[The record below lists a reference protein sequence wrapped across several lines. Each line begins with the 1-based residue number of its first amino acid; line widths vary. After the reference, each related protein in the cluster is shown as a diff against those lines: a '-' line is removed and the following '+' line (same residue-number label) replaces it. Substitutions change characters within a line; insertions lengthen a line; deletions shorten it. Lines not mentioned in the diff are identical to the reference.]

1 MEIGNE
7 TASRYCR
14 FLNAEYFPQ
23 LYETFTEAF
32 SDYVYPFALT
42 ETQFRNHIA
51 LNAVDLDQTVG
62 CIDEGKLVGFS
73 LNGFGLWDGKETV
86 YDAGTGV
93 IPAVRRQGIS
103 DAMFEM
109 MIPEFR
115 GKGIE
120 QCLLEV
126 IKGNDGAIDLY
137 KKLGF
142 DTTRELALLQC
153 DGVVTSAYD
162 APPDVEIREIADP
175 DWVLL
180 STFRDGHPSWQNSN
194 DAISRSF
201 AMKKMAGAFIDG
213 RCVGYVVYS
222 SRFGRIAQ
230 MAVSFNYRNRG
241 IGTMLLQKVQSDTE
255 PGYSLQVI
263 NIDKGLAAAVGFFTE
278 RGFYERLSQYEM
290 LLKF

>member
-1 MEIGNE
+1 MDIGNE
-7 TASRYCR
+7 TESRYCR

-42 ETQFRNHIA
+42 ETQFQNHIA
-51 LNAVDLDQTVG
+51 LNAVDLDQTIG
-62 CIDEGKLVGFS
+62 CIDDGRLVGFS

-93 IPAVRRQGIS
+93 VPTYRRQGIS

-109 MIPEFR
+109 MIPIFQER
-115 GKGIE
+115 GIK

-153 DGVVTSAYD
+153 DGVITSAYE
-162 APPDVEIREIADP
+162 PPSDVEIREIDDP
-175 DWVLL
+175 DWAQL
-180 STFRDGHPSWQNSN
+180 STFWDGSPSWQNSI
-194 DAISRSF
+194 DAVGRSS
-201 AMKKMAGAFIDG
+201 AMKKIAGAFTDG

-222 SRFGRIAQ
+222 SQFGRIAQ

-241 IGTMLLQKVQSDTE
+241 IGTMLLQKVQCDTAQ
-255 PGYSLQVI
+255 GYSLQII
-263 NIDKGLAAAVGFFTE
+263 NIDKDLSAAVSFFAE

>member
-1 MEIGNE
+1 MDNGNE
-7 TASRYCR
+7 TNSRHCR
-14 FLNAEYFPQ
+14 FLNADYFPQ

-51 LNAVDLDQTVG
+51 LNAVDLDRTIG
-62 CIDEGKLVGFS
+62 CIDNGRLVGFS
-73 LNGFGLWDGKETV
+73 LNGFGTWDGKETV

-93 IPAVRRQGIS
+93 VPRYRRQGIS

-109 MIPEFR
+109 MIPVFQER
-115 GKGIE
+115 GIK

-142 DTTRELALLQC
+142 DTTRELGLLQC
-153 DGVVTSAYD
+153 DGDIKSAYEP
-162 APPDVEIREIADP
+162 PPDVEICEITEP
-175 DWVLL
+175 DWAQL
-180 STFRDGHPSWQNSN
+180 STFWDGHPSWQNSN

-222 SRFGRIAQ
+222 SRFGRVAQ

-263 NIDKGLAAAVGFFTE
+263 NIDKGLSAAVSFFAE

>member
-1 MEIGNE
+1 MDNGNE
-7 TASRYCR
+7 TNSRHCR

-23 LYETFTEAF
+23 LYETFTAAF
-32 SDYVYPFALT
+32 SDYVFPFALT

-51 LNAVDLDQTVG
+51 LNGVDLDQTIG
-62 CIDEGKLVGFS
+62 CFDNGKLVGFS

-93 IPAVRRQGIS
+93 VPGYRRQGIS

-109 MIPEFR
+109 MIPVFQEN
-115 GKGIE
+115 GIE

-126 IKGNDGAIDLY
+126 IKGNDAALDLY

-142 DTTRELALLQC
+142 VTTRELGLLQC
-153 DGVVTSAYD
+153 DGGIKSAYE
-162 APPDVEIREIADP
+162 PPPNVEIREIAEP
-175 DWVLL
+175 DWAQL
-180 STFRDGHPSWQNSN
+180 STFWDGTPSWQNSI
-194 DAISRSF
+194 DAVGRSS
-201 AMKKMAGAFIDG
+201 AMKKIAGAFTDG

-222 SRFGRIAQ
+222 SQFGRIAQ

-241 IGTMLLQKVQSDTE
+241 IGTMLLQKVQCDTAQ
-255 PGYSLQVI
+255 GYSLQII
-263 NIDKGLAAAVGFFTE
+263 NIDKDLSAAVSFFAE